1 MKEVYLTINI
11 SVKYLEINSLYL
23 IYNSVKVKTILTTKT
38 VKSFYI
44 YLSLINKRKILH
56 VKYFST
62 LWSSTS

>member
-11 SVKYLEINSLYL
+11 RVKYLEINSLYL

-44 YLSLINKRKILH
+44 YLSLNNKRKILH

-62 LWSSTS
+62 LW